1 MWVWGC
7 FGWLEVVCWCAVEA
21 VLSRGRGQHA
31 GVFHRPGEGTGLP
44 LRWLGGRSHGAIVL
58 DRDAPTMALARAK
71 KGSGNLRNSQDKV
84 TVINDKHFWLDA
96 KTHEAGFKIVSN
108 FERLG

>member
-1 MWVWGC
+1 M
-7 FGWLEVVCWCAVEA
+7 
-21 VLSRGRGQHA
+21 
-31 GVFHRPGEGTGLP
+31 FHRPGEGTGLP
-44 LRWLGGRSHGAIVL
+44 LRWLSGRSRGAVVL
-58 DRDAPTMALARAK
+58 NRDAPTMALARAK